1 MAQKQDSS
9 SGASKTSPPP
19 LGPSPE
25 VREVLYR
32 AFALGLVIILGLIV
46 VIAAVFSIGSGMF
59 AAPAGNTLPV
69 PTTTVPVTTI
79 VSATTTIMPPT
90 TSAVDMIPEN
100 MYVGVSV
107 EKSSAGAVT
116 VNFLGGE
123 GRALVKEIQAQLTRS
138 DSTIVTGTMD
148 PQADS
153 PQIILAGTKGTDH
166 IEVFARM
173 YSGKLYKIADQKVT
187 APVRIGSR

>member
-1 MAQKQDSS
+1 MAQKQDPT
-9 SGASKTSPPP
+9 SGASPTSPPP

-32 AFALGLVIILGLIV
+32 AFALGVVIILGLII
-46 VIAAVFSIGSGMF
+46 VIAGVFSIGSGMF
-59 AAPAGNTLPV
+59 AAPAGDAVPV
-69 PTTTVPVTTI
+69 PPTTLPVTTI
-79 VSATTTIMPPT
+79 VSATTTIMPLT
-90 TSAVDMIPEN
+90 TSAIDTIPDN

-138 DSTIVTGTMD
+138 DGTVVTGTMD

-153 PQIILAGTKGTDH
+153 PQIILPGTKGTDH

-173 YSGKLYKIADQKVT
+173 FSGKLYKIADQQVT
-187 APVRIGSR
+187 VPVRIGSR